1 MTARSPMAPAWPEIV
16 LSAGLLAM
24 AGIIA
29 WQTSSIA
36 VSPLYAKVGP
46 TVFPYFMAAGLGV
59 FALLLLRQGFRGGW
73 QDEEEKAT
81 PPEWKAIA
89 YVVAGLIA
97 NVGLIKPLGFTAAS
111 VILFTLV
118 ARGFGSRRLLRDAA
132 IGLLLAL
139 AAYFGFAK
147 ILGVN
152 IGGGIVENLIGG

>member
-16 LSAGLLAM
+16 LSAGMLAM

-46 TVFPYFMAAGLGV
+46 TVFPYFTAAGLGV
-59 FALLLLRQGFRGGW
+59 FALLLLRQGFRDGW

-97 NVGLIKPLGFTAAS
+97 NVSLIKPLGFTAAS

-152 IGGGIVENLIGG
+152 IGGGIVENLLGG